1 MRLTECF
8 MEIFVYIV
16 YFKKSVAK
24 LQPPLEQVRTD
35 ISGLMQKSEAK
46 SKAGNFSQEDY
57 DLARFA
63 VCAWVDETIMNS
75 AWNEKNMWL
84 AEQLQRLYYQTSDA
98 GELFFEKLN
107 TIGPHQNPV
116 REVYFLCLSLGF
128 AGRFCHEGDE
138 VLLSQLQASNLK
150 LLTGS
155 AMGMHALDREQLFP
169 DAYPMEGVEAA
180 PLPSTPRFSLFT
192 LICVAGPV
200 ALFAGLYIIYY
211 FVLSSLGK
219 TILSTVR

>member
-8 MEIFVYIV
+8 MDLFVYVV
-16 YFKKSVAK
+16 YFSRSVEK
-24 LQPPLEQVRTD
+24 RHPPLDQVKAD
-35 ISGLMQKSEAK
+35 INRLMTESEDK
-46 SKAGNFSQEDY
+46 FRMGDFSQDDF

-75 AWNEKNMWL
+75 GWAERNMWL
-84 AEQLQRLYYQTSDA
+84 TEQLQRQYYQTSDA

-107 TIGPHQNPV
+107 AIGPHQNQV

-128 AGRFCHEGDE
+128 AGRYCNEGDDF
-138 VLLSQLQASNLK
+138 LLEQLKTSNLK

-155 AMGMHALDREQLFP
+155 SVGIPSLDRESLFP
-169 DAYPMEGVEAA
+169 DAYPIERAEEAPQLA
-180 PLPSTPRFSLFT
+180 MPRFSIFT

-211 FVLSSLGK
+211 FVLSSLGQ